1 MATIFK
7 NKKTGEYFKEINL
20 KYGGDLYIKDFINTN
35 KIKDA
40 FIHYSD
46 KELWISTMISIS
58 NRYEYLDFKNE
69 LKLNRKLK
77 LEKLNKI

>member
-1 MATIFK
+1 MATLIFK
-7 NKKTGEYFKEINL
+7 NKKTGKYFKEIIL
-20 KYGGDLYIKDFINTN
+20 SQGGANKDFINTN

-46 KELWISTMISIS
+46 KELWISILVS
-58 NRYEYLDFKNE
+58 NSCKYELLDFKNE

-77 LEKLNKI
+77 LEKPLK

>member
-7 NKKTGEYFKEINL
+7 NKKTGEYVKEINL
-20 KYGGDLYIKDFINTN
+20 KYGGDLYIKEFIDTN

-46 KELWISTMISIS
+46 KELWISILISS
-58 NRYEYLDFKNE
+58 SCKYELLDFKNE

-77 LEKLNKI
+77 LEKLIE

>member
-1 MATIFK
+1 MATLIFK
-7 NKKTGEYFKEINL
+7 NKKTGEYFKEIIL
-20 KYGGDLYIKDFINTN
+20 SQGGANKDFIDTN
-35 KIKDA
+35 NIRDA
-40 FIHYSD
+40 FIYNSE

-69 LKLNRKLK
+69 LKLSRKLK